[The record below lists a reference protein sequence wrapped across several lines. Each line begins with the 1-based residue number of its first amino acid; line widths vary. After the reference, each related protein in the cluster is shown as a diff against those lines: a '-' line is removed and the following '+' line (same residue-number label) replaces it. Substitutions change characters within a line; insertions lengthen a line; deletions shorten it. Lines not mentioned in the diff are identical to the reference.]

1 MIVLHFQVWLNHL
14 YLLYSPAHLSR
25 SFRIR
30 MNNRV
35 AQGSGSRVQGS
46 DANFKCQSKEDE
58 LRKAALQKLKEIM
71 STYKAED
78 SNETPKPPLE
88 LRTQMQNS
96 DPVLSTQNPDQMGSQ
111 YPEMMEP
118 PHPRTKTTPNPKLME
133 PPHPRMMMET
143 PDAGEPGFL
152 GALWYLDHVRG
163 PNLLS
168 MDLAEALDQFKAMN
182 SEERERQIFYLQYSG
197 PLVNEKAH
205 LLKQFLMI
213 ENVEKTFGQF
223 KSVEEQLE
231 TYWKTREHFGHPRRH
246 IASLHSSVREAFIS
260 DLTNT
265 LSNMEK
271 EPSTQG
277 QCRVLKIILTR
288 YIKVHRKIC
297 FFSGPT

>member
-1 MIVLHFQVWLNHL
+1 
-14 YLLYSPAHLSR
+14 
-25 SFRIR
+25 
-30 MNNRV
+30 MNNRA
-35 AQGSGSRVQGS
+35 AQGSGSVVQGS
-46 DANFKCQSKEDE
+46 DANFKCQSKEEE
-58 LRKAALQKLKEIM
+58 LRKAALQKLKEMM

-96 DPVLSTQNPDQMGSQ
+96 DPVLSTQNPDLMGSQ
-111 YPEMMEP
+111 YPEMMGLP
-118 PHPRTKTTPNPKLME
+118 QPSTKETPNPKLIV
-133 PPHPRMMMET
+133 PPHPRMMMEA
-143 PDAGEPGFL
+143 PDAGEPGFQ
-152 GALWYLDHVRG
+152 GAMWYLDHVRG

-168 MDLAEALDQFKAMN
+168 LDLAEALDQFKAMN

-197 PLVNEKAH
+197 PLVSEKAH

-213 ENVEKTFGQF
+213 ENVKNPEHETFGQF

-246 IASLHSSVREAFIS
+246 IASLHSTVREAFIS

-265 LSNMEK
+265 LSNMEG
-271 EPSTQG
+271 EPSTKG

-288 YIKVHRKIC
+288 YIKMHRKIC
-297 FFSGPT
+297 FFSSPP